1 MKKVFGVIAAFFA
14 FAFAASPANSQGLSM
29 LHADGPNI
37 VDSTGKT
44 VVLRGVNL
52 GGWLVEEMWML
63 PFETNPPAGSG
74 LSKINDHVSLWNVV
88 EQRFGEHGKER
99 IRTAYRKSWITEA
112 DFQKMSGDG
121 INCVR
126 LPFLASL
133 LDEPEGVAWLDRA
146 VAWGG
151 KYGIYVVLDLHG
163 APGGQNS
170 EGHSGQEHLNQF
182 FKDYKN
188 VAAAVDLWK
197 RIASRYKNSPV
208 VAGYDLINEPTGTP
222 NSDTLYVIQDR
233 LYQAIRSVDSN
244 HIVFI
249 EDGYTGYQWMPYPK
263 SCGWQNVAYSV
274 HTYDFSAHNED
285 DQKSSISKL
294 VDGLKTEREKRG
306 VPYYVGEFGLE
317 PGGKPETLKGVLEL
331 FKSSG
336 ISATMWTYKVGWAAG
351 GRSLWGLYGF
361 GSSIAPLDPFRDSED
376 ILLSKCKGLSS
387 TSQSEYSELG
397 AAFRNAK

>member
-1 MKKVFGVIAAFFA
+1 
-14 FAFAASPANSQGLSM
+14 
-29 LHADGPNI
+29 
-37 VDSTGKT
+37 
-44 VVLRGVNL
+44 
-52 GGWLVEEMWML
+52 
-63 PFETNPPAGSG
+63 
-74 LSKINDHVSLWNVV
+74 
-88 EQRFGEHGKER
+88 
-99 IRTAYRKSWITEA
+99 
-112 DFQKMSGDG
+112 MSGDG